1 MPSPR
6 RNYGGIDADERVR
19 VRRSQL
25 IDAALGIMAAD
36 EWRAATV
43 AKVCQA
49 AGLNKRY
56 FYESFT
62 DLDALAAAVVEDAA
76 RQVAESAVDRLRL
89 LSR

>member
-1 MPSPR
+1 
-6 RNYGGIDADERVR
+6 
-19 VRRSQL
+19 
-25 IDAALGIMAAD
+25 MAAD

-62 DLDALAAAVVEDAA
+62 DLDTLAAAVVEETA
-76 RQVAESAVDRLRL
+76 RLRCRIRGHRIRL